1 MTFIIIYQNII
12 RADIQG
18 LHTKI
23 KKKTLKKLKILKNYG
38 LYTTLK
44 KKASKFQEKH

>member
-23 KKKTLKKLKILKNYG
+23 KKNKDFKELWSIHNFE
-38 LYTTLK
+38 
-44 KKASKFQEKH
+44 KKASKFQENP